1 MTGDA
6 NTDETAQRNPAVASS
21 DFAHCRCFQQR
32 SEKSFTQFVHAIC
45 YTASSLHAHFYLFL
59 SLASPSFM
67 ISCILQDLGCLYFE
81 DLILLREKLKDEW
94 ET

>member
-1 MTGDA
+1 
-6 NTDETAQRNPAVASS
+6 
-21 DFAHCRCFQQR
+21 
-32 SEKSFTQFVHAIC
+32 
-45 YTASSLHAHFYLFL
+45 
-59 SLASPSFM
+59 M